1 MALSVV
7 GLVTLGSAIAA
18 SAFTLTWF
26 SNKNYIEKDIT
37 GSVSGAYFAYGDG
50 KSKETAFGINEPR
63 HLYNLAWLQYMG
75 TFNKDEDRDGEVDQ
89 QYYFEIDPNISV
101 LNMSGWIT
109 PPIGT
114 ETYPFVG
121 NFNGNDAVISGLT
134 ITSNGD
140 NLTTKPDKVRT
151 EGFTAPSI
159 IGFFGVV
166 GKYSDASLSYTLET
180 NSIYNLYLDKITIQN
195 SSSTKNVLAGLLA
208 GYVNGYMSECG
219 VYRGKFDFVSGTT
232 NIADKFNNVS
242 DYSLIG
248 SYDSDSYAW
257 KDIPGGGGQENDF
270 GGSIDFASF
279 DKRISYVIGSK
290 ESTRNQPYTKT
301 GINGTVYPLNPKYYW
316 NTEQSYTTTAG
327 LGTGSYMP
335 LNIDKSKLTTDTDGT
350 VSYDSSSGEPTLQSN
365 TGYITGYG
373 TGSNTT
379 TRIGHSSSPY
389 TSSSGDKNYL
399 YRSISSYATNILFDS
414 SNYSFLY
421 YDSNSQTTYRL
432 ADSDNSQTI
441 GGKTTMNLQFNG
453 YSDSSNIKVVG
464 TDITFQKYDSVKKD
478 FLETLSDGTTE
489 SQKNNGKINIHGM
502 RIYSKDSKATIDT
515 YGTIQAS
522 NAIINKETYSSYV
535 LYQGGINFTLTRT
548 GYVTMVVDT
557 YTNTTGL
564 INSTNKDGFFTLYG
578 INRSSDKSTISSKT
592 KINTIYKNGSTYE
605 YNSTTTSGK
614 TLAFDFSK
622 LNSGTHLEGN
632 ALFYFEF
639 PLNAGDYFL
648 TEEKN
653 ATSPYILYLDIG
665 ANASSEDPGTEPT
678 QIIEKIDFVL
688 SSDNDYTG
696 IVKINNSNYK
706 ASEVL
711 FNINGTS
718 SAQQFYFMRSSTG
731 VVFYYFE
738 GTGLSITIIG
748 TVDNASE
755 DEKAKWA
762 SG

>member
-134 ITSNGD
+134 ITSDGD
-140 NLTTKPDKVRT
+140 NLVTKPDKVRT

-219 VYRGKFDFVSGTT
+219 VYRGKFDFVNGTT
-232 NIADKFNNVS
+232 NIAGTFSNVS

-257 KDIPGGGGQENDF
+257 TDIPGGGGQESDF
-270 GGSIDFASF
+270 GGSIDFATF
-279 DKRISYVIGSK
+279 DKRISRVIGGMSATS
-290 ESTRNQPYTKT
+290 STSYSNSNMNSYIYVSQAKS
-301 GINGTVYPLNPKYYW
+301 YW
-316 NTEQSYTTTAG
+316 NTDVNIQNIS
-327 LGTGSYMP
+327 LCDGTYMP
-335 LNIDKSKLTTDTDGT
+335 LNIDKTKLTTADSGL
-350 VSYDSSSGEPTLQSN
+350 VSYDVSNGEPTFETN
-365 TGYITGYG
+365 TGYVVGYK
-373 TGSNTT
+373 TKGSASP
-379 TRIGHSSSPY
+379 RISHSSVPY
-389 TSSSGDKNYL
+389 NSNNRAEY
-399 YRSISSYATNILFDS
+399 SIASFPTCTNVEDTTLFDS

-421 YDSNSQTTYRL
+421 CDTSDRNIYRL
-432 ADSDNSQTI
+432 KDNDNAGNI
-441 GGKTTMNLQFNG
+441 DDFKDF
-453 YSDSSNIKVVG
+453 SNIKTVG
-464 TDITFQKYDSVKKD
+464 TDVVFQKYDAVKKD
-478 FLETLSDGTTE
+478 FLETLRSGTSDNMI
-489 SQKNNGKINIHGM
+489 KNGKIDFHGLM
-502 RIYSKDSKATIDT
+502 LFSGGSETIDSYGMLSANNVIIDKTT
-515 YGTIQAS
+515 Y
-522 NAIINKETYSSYV
+522 KSYA
-535 LYQGGINFTLTRT
+535 LYKNGINFTLQKP
-548 GYVTMVVDT
+548 GYVTMVVGAYRT
-557 YTNTTGL
+557 YTTT
-564 INSTNKDGFFTLYG
+564 SKDGFYTLYEV
-578 INRSSDKSTISSKT
+578 NRTSDRSSIDSNN

-605 YNSTTTSGK
+605 YNPSVTSGK
-614 TLAFDFSK
+614 TLIFDFSS
-622 LNSGTHLEGN
+622 LNSGQYLTDKGLY
-632 ALFYFEF
+632 YFEF
-639 PLNAGDYFL
+639 PLVAGEYFL

-653 ATSPYILYLDIG
+653 ANSPYILYLDIG

-738 GTGLSITIIG
+738 GTGSSITVIG
-748 TVDNASE
+748 TADNASE
-755 DEKAKWA
+755 DEKAKWT